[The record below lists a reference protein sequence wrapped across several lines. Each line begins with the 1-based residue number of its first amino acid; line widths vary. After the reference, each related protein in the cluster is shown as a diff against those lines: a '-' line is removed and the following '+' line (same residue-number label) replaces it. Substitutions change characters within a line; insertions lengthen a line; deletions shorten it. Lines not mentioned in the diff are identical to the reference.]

1 MDFAPARRVTR
12 AMSTQQHESLP
23 DRLQSLAGFKVN
35 EILND
40 GKESGVV
47 ALLGTF
53 AGCATQSVVKLSRPP
68 IPLGDP
74 DGLASAVTL
83 SERAPYSGMEYGYYH
98 GVVSPE
104 FAPALSVD
112 VLYPGCLAAETEE
125 ARAKLLAKHVS
136 RNTAQAPVVHRETP
150 GSYEAAHVPYMRSI
164 PEGAIGWVYKILAK
178 EKEVERL
185 LYDDPDPKVGF
196 LLNTDPKWTTHP
208 DPKTTPRGE
217 WLGHASVRDLY
228 CLGLCH
234 RRDIRSLRDLR
245 AEHLPLLRAMA
256 AKGRETMRQT
266 YGLADESLRIF
277 VHYPPQFYHFHVHFT
292 NVSVDVGV
300 STERAHLLDD
310 IIENLERDSEHYA
323 KCSITCRMGER
334 DELWRRYREAKA
346 AGGAGE
352 TSS

>member
-1 MDFAPARRVTR
+1 VLFR
-12 AMSTQQHESLP
+12 
-23 DRLQSLAGFKVN
+23 
-35 EILND
+35 
-40 GKESGVV
+40 
-47 ALLGTF
+47 
-53 AGCATQSVVKLSRPP
+53 
-68 IPLGDP
+68 
-74 DGLASAVTL
+74 
-83 SERAPYSGMEYGYYH
+83 SE
-98 GVVSPE
+98 V
-104 FAPALSVD
+104 
-112 VLYPGCLAAETEE
+112 
-125 ARAKLLAKHVS
+125 
-136 RNTAQAPVVHRETP
+136 
-150 GSYEAAHVPYMRSI
+150 AHVPYMRSI
-164 PEGAIGWVYKILAK
+164 PESAIGWVYKILAK

-185 LYDDPDPKVGF
+185 LYDDPDPNDGF

-208 DPKTTPRGE
+208 DPKTTPRSE

-256 AKGRETMRQT
+256 AKGRELMRQT

-310 IIENLERDSEHYA
+310 IIENLEKDPEHYA
-323 KCSITCRMGER
+323 KCCITCRMGER

-346 AGGAGE
+346 AGGQG
-352 TSS
+352 